1 MSMFPLTQ
9 RMYIQCYLNHDLHME
24 LLQTTW
30 QRCTALALQL
40 IIELQL
46 VVGRL
51 LVEDHHA
58 TAALAFPAAAR
69 EAVGGALQHLHAQ
82 RCIVLAGK
90 VQHSH

>member
-1 MSMFPLTQ
+1 
-9 RMYIQCYLNHDLHME
+9 MYIQCYLNQDLHME
-24 LLQTTW
+24 LLPSTW

-51 LVEDHHA
+51 LVKVHHA
-58 TAALAFPAAAR
+58 IAALAFPAAAR
-69 EAVGGALQHLHAQ
+69 EAVGRALQHLHVQ